1 MHRITDSRLKMLG
14 ISNVVRFDFPSPP
27 PAESLSRSLELLL
40 ALGAIDEK
48 AELTGD
54 VGEKLSEL
62 PLHPF
67 LAKMLLASIEYECVK
82 EVLSLVALLSVRT
95 IFMIPAGRRQ
105 EAARQ
110 HRRFQVEEG
119 DHISMLNAF
128 ESFEECEGDR
138 KFTNKRFLNHRA
150 LVRVQQIRKQLSK
163 FMSRWRIKE
172 THAGDNVF
180 PILKVLLAFCDF
192 DQTFSVNHRGTFCE
206 CGNFATG
213 RTIRDYSR
221 FDNT

>member
-1 MHRITDSRLKMLG
+1 MFSLKMLG

-180 PILKVLLAFCDF
+180 PILKV
-192 DQTFSVNHRGTFCE
+192 V
-206 CGNFATG
+206 
-213 RTIRDYSR
+213 
-221 FDNT
+221 